1 MVDGYTDSVTLR
13 DALLARQILIGDGAN
28 GTLLQAKGFSERP
41 YDLANL
47 LAPQLVAD
55 IHAEYFAAGADFV
68 ETNTYQANRL
78 RLPEGTD
85 VTAVN
90 IRGAELARSVAPAGK
105 YVLGAIGPAGKVV
118 APIGTVAEADFISA
132 ITEQAAAL
140 HHGGVDGF
148 FLETFE
154 HIHELKLAIAA
165 VQSVSDRPILA
176 SKIFVEDGEALSEGL
191 PIRFAR
197 ELAELD
203 IAAIGANCAVGPQR
217 MLDIVRMMAEA
228 TDLPI
233 LAFPTPGLPQLVKGL
248 ITYDAKPVYFAQA
261 AARLVAEGASVV
273 GGCCGTTP
281 EHIAALR
288 QAVDAGIARQTRT
301 RATVKS
307 PKVPVEIPESEPSRL
322 AQRLGKEFTVT
333 VEMDVP
339 RGMNLTKLID
349 GVREMQKVGVDNIN
363 ISDGARARLRM
374 NPTAVSAI
382 LQRETGVEVTM
393 HVACRDRNLLAL
405 QADLLGARAL
415 GVQNILAV
423 TGDPANIGDYPSAT
437 SVFDIDSIGLC
448 RILSRFNQG
457 IDLAGNSVGQKCGFT
472 IAAAFNPLAVDLDA
486 EMDRLRRKADAG
498 AQVLFTQPLFS
509 VQEADLA
516 AELTGRL
523 GLPVFLGVLPLR
535 HARHAEFMNN
545 EVPGISIPPDLLQ
558 QMARAESDA
567 DALEIGVNAGQTLSA
582 HVKKIAAGLYLMPP
596 VNGHQIARRVLEA
609 VSSAA

>member
-1 MVDGYTDSVTLR
+1 MTLR
-13 DALLARQILIGDGAN
+13 EALLGRQVLIGDGAN
-28 GTLLQAKGFSERP
+28 GTLLQGKGFPERP

-47 LAPQLVAD
+47 LAPELVAA
-55 IHAEYFAAGADFV
+55 IHSEYFAAGADFV

-85 VTAVN
+85 VAEVN
-90 IRGAELARSVAPAGK
+90 RRGAEIAREAAPDGK
-105 YVLGAIGPAGKVV
+105 FVLGAIGPAGKVV
-118 APIGTVAEADFISA
+118 APIGTVAERDFSA
-132 ITEQAAAL
+132 AIAEQAQAL
-140 HHGGVDGF
+140 FEGGVDGF

-154 HIHELKLAIAA
+154 HIHELKLAILA
-165 VQSVSDRPILA
+165 VQSVSDRPIWA
-176 SKIFVEDGEALSEGL
+176 SKIFVEDGEALAEGL
-191 PIRFAR
+191 PIRFVR
-197 ELAELD
+197 ELAEMGV
-203 IAAIGANCAVGPQR
+203 AAIGANCAVGPQR

-228 TDLPI
+228 SDLPI

-248 ITYDAKPVYFAQA
+248 VTYDAKPVYFAQA
-261 AARLVAEGASVV
+261 AARLVAEGATIV

-281 EHIAALR
+281 AHIQALR
-288 QAVDAGIARQTRT
+288 AAVDAGIARKTRST
-301 RATVKS
+301 VTAKATKTS
-307 PKVPVEIPESEPSRL
+307 LEIPESSPSRL
-322 AQRLGKEFTVT
+322 ATRIGREFTVT

-349 GVREMQKVGVDNIN
+349 GVREMQKIGVDNIN

-382 LQRETGVEVTM
+382 LQHETGVEVTM

-472 IAAAFNPLAVDLDA
+472 IAAAFNPLAADEET
-486 EMDRLRRKADAG
+486 EMDRLKRKADAG
-498 AQVLFTQPLFS
+498 AQVVFTQPLFS
-509 VQEADLA
+509 QQEADRA
-516 AELTGRL
+516 VEMTARV

-545 EVPGISIPPDLLQ
+545 EVPGIAIPTDLLQ
-558 QMARAESDA
+558 RIASAATEA
-567 DALEIGVNAGQTLSA
+567 DALEVGVTAAQSLSA
-582 HVKKIAAGLYLMPP
+582 HVKTIAAGLYLMPP
-596 VNGHQIARRVLEA
+596 VNGHQIAKRVLEA
-609 VSSAA
+609 VSSYAG

>member
-1 MVDGYTDSVTLR
+1 VTLR
-13 DALLARQILIGDGAN
+13 EALLGRQILIGDGAN
-28 GTLLQAKGFSERP
+28 GTLLQGKGFPERL

-47 LAPQLVAD
+47 LAPDLVAS
-55 IHAEYFAAGADFV
+55 IHSEYFAAGADFV

-85 VTAVN
+85 AAEIN
-90 IRGAELARSVAPAGK
+90 RLGAQIARAVAPDGK

-118 APIGTVAEADFISA
+118 APIGTVAEADFVAA
-132 ITEQAAAL
+132 IAEQAAGL
-140 HHGGVDGF
+140 HEGGVDGF

-154 HIHELKLAIAA
+154 HIHELRLAISA
-165 VQSVSDRPILA
+165 VKSVSDRPILA
-176 SKIFVEDGEALSEGL
+176 SKIFVEDGEALAEGL
-191 PIRFAR
+191 PIRFVR
-197 ELAELD
+197 EMAEMGVD
-203 IAAIGANCAVGPQR
+203 AIGANCAVGPQR

-228 TDLPI
+228 TALPI
-233 LAFPTPGLPQLVKGL
+233 LAFPTPGLPQLVKG
-248 ITYDAKPVYFAQA
+248 IVTYDAKPIYFAQA
-261 AARLVAEGASVV
+261 AARLVAEGATIV

-281 EHIAALR
+281 AHIHALR
-288 QAVDAGIARQTRT
+288 QAVDAGIARKTRT
-301 RATVKS
+301 GTTVKTT
-307 PKVPVEIPESEPSRL
+307 KVAVDIPESAPSRL
-322 AQRLGKEFTVT
+322 AERIGKEFTVT

-339 RGMNLTKLID
+339 RGMNLAKLID
-349 GVREMQKVGVDNIN
+349 GVREMQKIGVDNIN

-472 IAAAFNPLAVDLDA
+472 IAAAFNPLAVDLES
-486 EMDRLRRKADAG
+486 EMDRLQRKSDAG
-498 AQVLFTQPLFS
+498 AQVVFTQPLFS
-509 VQEADLA
+509 IEEADRA
-516 AELTGRL
+516 VEMTARV

-545 EVPGISIPPDLLQ
+545 EVPGIVIPADLLQ
-558 QMARAESDA
+558 RISGAEDDA
-567 DALEIGVNAGQTLSA
+567 GALEIGVTAAQTLSA
-582 HVKKIAAGLYLMPP
+582 HVKSIAAGLYLMPP

-609 VSSAA
+609 VSA